1 MTSHLRDIDMKNSK
15 SLAIYSVIVLILYA
29 LTLSISAGWVTYL
42 ISTPALLVI
51 GLTSLARAN
60 DIGEDATEA
69 RWDVRRFGLAL
80 TGSIALM
87 YLVGPLFNQY
97 PSWRSAI
104 LIWGVALTWL
114 TTPGMPPWWQ
124 WVTGE
129 WDKEADVLQ
138 RFKTFIKSIFG
149 R

>member
-1 MTSHLRDIDMKNSK
+1 MKNSK
-15 SLAIYSVIVLILYA
+15 SLVIYSAIVLLIYCI
-29 LTLSISAGWVTYL
+29 TLVVEPGWFTYL
-42 ISTPALLVI
+42 VSAPALLVI

-60 DIGEDATEA
+60 DIGEESTET
-69 RWDVRRFGLAL
+69 RWNVRRLGLAL

-97 PSWRSAI
+97 PSWRSTL

-129 WDKEADVLQ
+129 WDKEADLIQ
-138 RFKTFIKSIFG
+138 RVKTFMKSLFG